1 MYDPTKSR
9 LRPIV
14 LPPYHSR
21 MRFRLLVTLLI
32 GLSPLRAAAQP
43 VVGVVVEE
51 GRGVPVSGAMVILF
65 DESGDRVA
73 RMLTNAAGQFTL
85 RARAPGTHHV
95 TVERI
100 GYANVTTARFAAGS
114 EEVSLVIDVPIVP
127 VALTGL
133 DVESGR
139 RCEVRPEEGRVT
151 ARVWEEVRKAL
162 AAEAWTREASLYT
175 YTLRRFERTLDRE
188 GVFILTDSSVVS
200 TKDAAFES
208 APIDKLAAEG
218 FVQAEGDS
226 STVYY
231 APDAGALLSDAF
243 LDTHCLSVRDGGDGR
258 IGLMFEPVP
267 ERWVPEIVGVLW
279 LDAET
284 AELDW
289 LEFGYVN
296 LLRTPEIGE
305 PGGEVS
311 FARLPD
317 GAWIVR
323 EWWIRMPRLEVAR
336 RRVWRAAYRE
346 EGGVT
351 RSITDALGR
360 TVLHSES
367 ASIFGVVTDSTGT
380 GPPGDRVQVEIVG
393 SGLPLLP
400 DDDGSFLFNGLSPGP
415 YALRVV
421 TPRLHAW
428 GLASPETAVVG
439 ELGEVAYAR
448 LRVPALADI
457 LDPACGGFPRPDGT
471 APVLG
476 RVLGADGKPA
486 GAARVEVRWPAA
498 TGYRA
503 GPLASPPGYRG
514 EPAYLWDSGRDGHYT
529 TAVTTTDARGL
540 FLLCDAPHGSR
551 LGVAVSLPDG
561 DEPVVSRTIFVPT
574 DARTIVEVV
583 NMSTRG

>member
-1 MYDPTKSR
+1 
-9 LRPIV
+9 
-14 LPPYHSR
+14 
-21 MRFRLLVTLLI
+21 MRFRLLLTLLI
-32 GLSPLRAAAQP
+32 GLAPLRAAAQP

-51 GRGVPVSGAMVILF
+51 GTGVPVSGAMVILF
-65 DESGDRVA
+65 DESGDQVD
-73 RMLTNAAGQFTL
+73 RMLTNAAGQFAL
-85 RARAPGTHHV
+85 EARTPGTHYV

-100 GYANVTTARFAAGS
+100 GYANVTTARFTAGS
-114 EEVSLVIDVPIVP
+114 DEVVLAIDAPIEP
-127 VALTGL
+127 VALIGL
-133 DVESGR
+133 DVEAGR

-175 YTLRRFERTLDRE
+175 YTLERFERTLDRD
-188 GVFILTDSSVVS
+188 GRFVLTDSSAVS
-200 TKDAAFES
+200 TDHEAAFVS

-226 STVYY
+226 TTIYY

-296 LLRTPEIGE
+296 LLRTREIGE

-336 RRVWRAAYRE
+336 RRVRRTAYRE

-351 RSITDALGR
+351 QSITDARGR
-360 TVLHSES
+360 TVLHSQS

-380 GPPGDRVQVEIVG
+380 GPPGQLVQVEIVG
-393 SGLPLLP
+393 GGLPLVP
-400 DDDGSFLFNGLSPGP
+400 DDDGSFLFSELNPGQ
-415 YALRVV
+415 YALRVRR
-421 TPRLHAW
+421 PLFYNW

-439 ELGEVAYAR
+439 ELGEVSYAR

-457 LDPACGGFPRPDGT
+457 LASACGGAPRPDGT

-476 RVLGADGKPA
+476 RVLGVDGKSVG
-486 GAARVEVRWPAA
+486 GARAEVRWPAA
-498 TGYRA
+498 TGYRS
-503 GPLASPPGYRG
+503 GPLASPPGHKG

-529 TAVTTTDARGL
+529 TVVTTTDARGL

-551 LGVAVSLPDG
+551 LGVAVSLPETG
-561 DEPVVSRTIFVPT
+561 EPVVSRTIFVPT
-574 DARTIVEVV
+574 DARAVVETVKMSTLHD
-583 NMSTRG
+583 NMST

>member
-1 MYDPTKSR
+1 
-9 LRPIV
+9 
-14 LPPYHSR
+14 
-21 MRFRLLVTLLI
+21 MRFRLLLTLLI
-32 GLSPLRAAAQP
+32 GLAPLRAAAQP
-43 VVGVVVEE
+43 VTGVVVEE
-51 GRGVPVSGAMVILF
+51 GTGVPVSGAMVILF
-65 DESGDRVA
+65 DESGDQA
-73 RMLTNAAGQFTL
+73 DQMLTNAAGQFTL
-85 RARAPGTHHV
+85 EARAPGTHYV

-100 GYANVTTARFAAGS
+100 GYANATTDRFTAGS
-114 EEVSLVIDVPIVP
+114 DEVVLAIDVPIEP
-127 VALTGL
+127 VVLTGL
-133 DVESGR
+133 DVEAGR

-175 YTLRRFERTLDRE
+175 YTLERFERTLDRDASF
-188 GVFILTDSSVVS
+188 VLTDSSAVS
-200 TKDAAFES
+200 PDHEAAFVS

-226 STVYY
+226 TTIYY

-305 PGGEVS
+305 AGGEVS

-323 EWWIRMPRLEVAR
+323 EWWIRMPRLEVSR
-336 RRVWRAAYRE
+336 RRVRRSAYRE

-351 RSITDALGR
+351 QSITDARGR

-380 GPPGDRVQVEIVG
+380 GPPGELVQVEVVG
-393 SGLPLLP
+393 AGLPLLP
-400 DDDGSFLFNGLSPGP
+400 DDDGSFLFSGLSPGR
-415 YALRVV
+415 YALRVLR
-421 TPRLHAW
+421 PIFHIW
-428 GLASPETAVVG
+428 GLASPETAVEG
-439 ELGEVAYAR
+439 ELGEVGYAR

-457 LDPACGGFPRPDGT
+457 LDSACGGSPRPDGT
-471 APVLG
+471 ASVLG
-476 RVLGADGKPA
+476 RVLAADGKPE
-486 GAARVEVRWPAA
+486 GGARVEVRWPAA
-498 TGYRA
+498 TGYRS
-503 GPLASPPGYRG
+503 GPLASPPGYKG
-514 EPAYLWDSGRDGHYT
+514 EPAYLWDDGRDGHYA

-561 DEPVVSRTIFVPT
+561 GEPGATRTIFVPT
-574 DARTIVEVV
+574 DARAVVETVKMSPLHDK
-583 NMSTRG
+583 MSTLHYNM

>member
-1 MYDPTKSR
+1 
-9 LRPIV
+9 
-14 LPPYHSR
+14 
-21 MRFRLLVTLLI
+21 MRFRLLLTLLI
-32 GLSPLRAAAQP
+32 GLAPLRAAAQP
-43 VVGVVVEE
+43 ITGVVVEE
-51 GRGVPVSGAMVILF
+51 GTGVPVSGAMVILF
-65 DESGDRVA
+65 NESGDQA
-73 RMLTNAAGQFTL
+73 DQMLTNAAGQFTL
-85 RARAPGTHHV
+85 EARVPGTHYV

-100 GYANVTTARFAAGS
+100 GYANATTDRFTAGS
-114 EEVSLVIDVPIVP
+114 DEVVLTIDVPIEP
-127 VALTGL
+127 VVLTGL
-133 DVESGR
+133 DVEAGR

-175 YTLRRFERTLDRE
+175 YTLKRFERTLDRD
-188 GVFILTDSSVVS
+188 GVFVLTDSAAVS
-200 TKDAAFES
+200 PDHEAAFVS

-226 STVYY
+226 TTIYY

-296 LLRTPEIGE
+296 LLRTREIGE

-323 EWWIRMPRLEVAR
+323 EWWIRMPRLEVSR
-336 RRVWRAAYRE
+336 RRVRRSAYRE

-351 RSITDALGR
+351 QSITDARGR

-380 GPPGDRVQVEIVG
+380 GPPGQLVQVEVVG
-393 SGLPLLP
+393 AGLPLIP
-400 DDDGSFLFNGLSPGP
+400 DDDGSFLFSGLSPGR
-415 YALRVV
+415 YALRVLR
-421 TPRLHAW
+421 PIFHIW
-428 GLASPETAVVG
+428 GLASPETAVEG
-439 ELGEVAYAR
+439 ELGEVGYAR

-457 LDPACGGFPRPDGT
+457 LDSACGGSPRPDGT
-471 APVLG
+471 ASVLG
-476 RVLGADGKPA
+476 RVLAADGKPV
-486 GAARVEVRWPAA
+486 GGARVEVRWPAA
-498 TGYRA
+498 TGYRS
-503 GPLASPPGYRG
+503 GPLASPPGYKG
-514 EPAYLWDSGRDGHYT
+514 EPPYLWDDGRDGHYA

-561 DEPVVSRTIFVPT
+561 GEPGATRTIFVPT
-574 DARTIVEVV
+574 DARAVLETV
-583 NMSTRG
+583 NMSTLHYNMST